1 MASYEKIKVT
11 AKPAKVIKVEIPKR
25 PAKAPVFVDKGEY
38 GRLGKKKPIKDN

>member
-25 PAKAPVFVDKGEY
+25 PPKAPVFVDKGEY
-38 GRLGKKKPIKDN
+38 GRIAKKKPFKSN